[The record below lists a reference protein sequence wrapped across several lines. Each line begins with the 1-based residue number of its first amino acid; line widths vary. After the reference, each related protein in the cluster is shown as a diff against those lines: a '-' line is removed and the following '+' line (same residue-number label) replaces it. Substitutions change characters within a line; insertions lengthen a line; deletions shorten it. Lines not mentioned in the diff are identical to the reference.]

1 MAKYGE
7 LWDDSALVKAFDDA
21 ISKYKIMHGKGGD
34 EDLLKE
40 EKITKGTEENAPI
53 IMNGSNEVKSAN
65 VETDNKTTDM
75 TKNITHTR
83 EATDSSVA
91 EKCSSEVIDKCTPP
105 SIVVQVDAES
115 AEAYKR
121 LLDQYNAVEEQRQ
134 KLLEQFSQYGN
145 WDYQGYG
152 YGYDYGAAYDSQYHP
167 VPAPQPS
174 GPPICSC
181 RPYVC
186 PYSTAPCTSLAAA
199 SSCETCVG
207 STALAHSGSPAPL
220 EDGGFIKAAMRA
232 VDQAIHSFNTQT
244 SGIPEVDKEGKKGQ
258 EVETGSTN
266 VAQDRTSQT
275 DLSVVLN
282 AWFSAGFHTGK
293 YLSEQRKP
301 AVSTSSPLTTREEI
315 ERVPSK
321 ENSTDSSFKEIPK
334 GK

>member
-145 WDYQGYG
+145 WDYQ
-152 YGYDYGAAYDSQYHP
+152 
-167 VPAPQPS
+167 
-174 GPPICSC
+174 
-181 RPYVC
+181 
-186 PYSTAPCTSLAAA
+186 
-199 SSCETCVG
+199 
-207 STALAHSGSPAPL
+207 
-220 EDGGFIKAAMRA
+220 
-232 VDQAIHSFNTQT
+232 
-244 SGIPEVDKEGKKGQ
+244 EGKKGQ